1 MPLAPRLLPLG
12 TRVAAVASGAMIAQ
26 QVAGKAARDALFLSN
41 FKVEHLP
48 GMIAASA
55 VVSLFAVLWL
65 SRLMVRHTPAQV
77 VPIAFAVSGAGLLA
91 EWGVS
96 FVAPRVTAVALYL
109 HTALFG
115 AVVISAFWS
124 LINETFAPHSGR
136 RAVSWIA
143 GGGTAGGVLG
153 GLLAWRAAGVIPL
166 LSLLPILAATNVI
179 CMWGTW
185 RLKSIDPKGQL
196 GLIGG
201 DAPDVAAVADAP
213 DALEV
218 PHPVSDVPDPPEEP
232 GASPQPLFKILWDA
246 PYLRNLALVVALG
259 AVTSGLLDYVFSA
272 VAVAHYPRAPDL
284 LRFFAQF
291 WLAVG
296 LLSFLLQALLGRLA
310 LAKLGLAVNVAI
322 LPAIVVL
329 GGAFGIAVPGL
340 ASMVLLRGA
349 EATQRNSL
357 FRAAYELLYT
367 PLSAQKRRATKTV
380 IDVGC
385 DRVGTVIA
393 GGIAM
398 GAVAIFPKAHAGM
411 ALLLVAMVC
420 AVVSVARSIPLHRG
434 YVALLEGRLRSVAD
448 QMKPSTL
455 PPAPHAAQEVAL
467 RDKIVERLEL
477 TRDLRPSGEVAADSE
492 TVDEAL
498 QAVLDLRTG
507 SARAQRILASEE
519 PLTAALV
526 AFTVPL
532 LANKELYAAAV
543 SALVKAAPTS
553 TGQLV
558 DALCDPRVDFHVRR
572 RIPRVLSRCPT
583 LASAEGLVRGIEDER
598 FEVRYQ
604 CGRALLKIRAA
615 NPEIAIALERIV
627 AIVTREVGRDE
638 KVWDVETDAND
649 EEEDADE
656 SSLVDRLRR
665 DRLDRNVE
673 HVFNVL
679 ALHLDPASLRTAFK
693 ALHEEDDAL
702 RGTALEYLE
711 TVLPDEVRDLVWP
724 FLGEARP
731 MRAARPAQE
740 ILADLRG
747 PVGA

>member
-1 MPLAPRLLPLG
+1 MFVAVAPRLLPLG
-12 TRVAAVASGAMIAQ
+12 TGVAAVASGAMIAQ
-26 QVAGKAARDALFLSN
+26 QVAGKATRDALFLSS
-41 FKVEHLP
+41 FRIEDLP
-48 GMIAASA
+48 VMIAASA

-65 SRLMVRHTPAQV
+65 SRLMVRHTPAKV
-77 VPIAFAVSGAGLLA
+77 VPVAFAVSGAGLLA
-91 EWGVS
+91 EWAVS
-96 FVAPRVTAVALYL
+96 FVSPRVTAVVLYL

-124 LINETFAPHSGR
+124 LVNETFAPHSGR

-153 GLLAWRAAGVIPL
+153 GLLAWRAAGLIPL
-166 LSLLPILAATNVI
+166 LSLLPVLAATNVI

-185 RLKSIDPKGQL
+185 RLQKIEAKGQPL
-196 GLIGG
+196 GAVGAG
-201 DAPDVAAVADAP
+201 APDVAAAAAP
-213 DALEV
+213 
-218 PHPVSDVPDPPEEP
+218 PDEEG
-232 GASPQPLFKILWDA
+232 GASPKSLFTILWDA

-272 VAVAHYPRAPDL
+272 VAVDSYPRGPDL

-291 WLAVG
+291 WLVVG
-296 LLSFLLQALLGRLA
+296 VLSFVLQTLLGRLA
-310 LAKLGLAVNVAI
+310 LEKLGLAVTVAI
-322 LPAIVVL
+322 LPALVVL
-329 GGAFGIAVPGL
+329 GCALGIAVPGL
-340 ASMVLLRGA
+340 SSMVFLRGG

-367 PLSAQKRRATKTV
+367 PLSAQKRRATKTL

-385 DRVGTVIA
+385 DRAGTVIA

-398 GAVAIFPKAHAGM
+398 ATVAIYPKAQVGM
-411 ALLLVAMVC
+411 VLLVVAMVC
-420 AVVSVARSIPLHRG
+420 ALVSVARSIPLHRG
-434 YVALLEGRLRSVAD
+434 YVALLEEGLRNAAER
-448 QMKPSTL
+448 MKPSIV
-455 PPAPHAAQEVAL
+455 PPAAHAAQEVAL
-467 RDKIVERLEL
+467 RDEIVEHLEAA
-477 TRDLRPSGEVAADSE
+477 RDLRPSGASPAAE

-498 QAVLDLRTG
+498 QAILDLRSGTTR
-507 SARAQRILASEE
+507 ARRILAAEE

-532 LANKELYAAAV
+532 LANEALRADAIR
-543 SALVKAAPTS
+543 ALVKAAPTS

-558 DALCDPRVDFHVRR
+558 DALCDPRVDFHTRR
-572 RIPRVLSRCPT
+572 RIARVLSRCPT
-583 LASAEGLVRGIEDER
+583 LASAEGLVRGIDDER
-598 FEVRYQ
+598 FEVRYE
-604 CGRALLKIRAA
+604 CGRALLKVRAA
-615 NPEIAIALERIV
+615 NAEIAIALDRIV

-638 KVWDVETDAND
+638 NVWDAEADATD
-649 EEEDADE
+649 EEEDAHE
-656 SSLVDRLRR
+656 PSLVDRLRR

-693 ALHEEDDAL
+693 ALHEDDDAL

-711 TVLPDEVRDLVWP
+711 TVLPDAVRDLVWP

-731 MRAARPAQE
+731 MRAARPAKE
-740 ILADLRG
+740 ILADLQRQSG
-747 PVGA
+747 T